1 MGDDQE
7 LQRTE
12 QGSARIHVAVPNTA
26 TILDALALVPGVYL
40 AVLGFSSVQ
49 YLEVFGAC
57 IELTIHCS
65 LRYKQKV
72 ISLYSN
78 MWSPPEVFWP
88 PHAIDGCLFCF

>member
-40 AVLGFSSVQ
+40 AILGFSSVQ
-49 YLEVFGAC
+49 FS
-57 IELTIHCS
+57 CS
-65 LRYKQKV
+65 V
-72 ISLYSN
+72 VSDSLQT
-78 MWSPPEVFWP
+78 
-88 PHAIDGCLFCF
+88 HAGR